1 MESLCRLCSVP
12 EACPLCDIM
21 RAPRRLTTRD
31 LTSIGRTTARMLKAI
46 DAAPAPAKVLDSGR
60 MERENALRA
69 QLEAAQRVNS
79 ALKARTTVVTPAAVP
94 VAPAKVL
101 AFVKPAPVT
110 APAPVAPVAPVPAP
124 APAPAPVVVQVVTT
138 GPLAPGD
145 WAGLWHRVES
155 GVISAGEAEMIGRK
169 WTTREGGQTLAQA

>member
-1 MESLCRLCSVP
+1 
-12 EACPLCDIM
+12 
-21 RAPRRLTTRD
+21 
-31 LTSIGRTTARMLKAI
+31 MLKAI
-46 DAAPAPAKVLDSGR
+46 DAAPAPAKLIDSGR

-69 QLEAAQRVNS
+69 QLEAAQKVNA
-79 ALKARTTVVTPAAVP
+79 ALKARTPAAVP

-110 APAPVAPVAPVPAP
+110 APAPVAPVVPAP
-124 APAPAPVVVQVVTT
+124 APAHVPAPVVVQVVTT

-155 GVISAGEAEMIGRK
+155 GVISAGEAEMIGRR

>member
-12 EACPLCDIM
+12 EVCPLCDIM

-46 DAAPAPAKVLDSGR
+46 DAAPAPSKLIDSGR

-69 QLEAAQRVNS
+69 QLEAAQKVNA
-79 ALKARTTVVTPAAVP
+79 ALKARTTAAVP

-110 APAPVAPVAPVPAP
+110 APAPVAPVVPVPAP
-124 APAPAPVVVQVVTT
+124 APVPAPVVVQVVTT

-145 WAGLWHRVES
+145 WAGLWHRVEA